1 MTFLGLLQRQ
11 QPLGAP
17 FKPCFGLSGIQ
28 QPANLMKPNRKG
40 TCTARIE
47 RGPLLRF
54 GFYPI
59 ALLLM
64 FSASL
69 LSLGETKADS
79 FERVS
84 IGAFDPDAWN
94 GIVFDST
101 AFGQQLFFAIRV
113 GSKSGTFLDGE
124 RIFDAVSEVGPHAPD
139 GSYALMGWRHS
150 PRTTNVTLEWSR
162 IDSTTVVGRL
172 KAPPEIQLVIE
183 SYSPYADNFTG
194 AYHVAADQGEIIGD
208 HPIDGH
214 FNSAAHLIV
223 ATDRPVTGNGMFSNV
238 GQLRKIMDAGQLP
251 NAGNPSRSEE
261 SRSQTPTW
269 EEHMS
274 GAAGLQF
281 VTDANSTA
289 HFVATLG
296 WHVPALSEQAKQ
308 LLQPGK
314 IDAIL
319 DGKAALY
326 QGRRPH
332 IRGLFHDAPEVIGN
346 SMFWNSLYVPA
357 LGLEFPSISRHW
369 ANMFGG
375 WVVGEWDCFFGSLL
389 TNMEDTAQT
398 SAAVRAILLSQSSN
412 GVVPNIEG
420 GSGTTPDRTEPPV
433 GAYAVWKNYE
443 RNQDREILTWA
454 YPRLKRWHEWWFN
467 NRGDGQP
474 WRDGNRDGLLEWGSD
489 KGSTPSVG
497 GRGNLQT
504 AKWESGMD
512 DSPMWDDV
520 TYNPGTYTM
529 ELDDVGLNSLY
540 ALDAE
545 CLAKIA
551 RILGNDEDGRR
562 FTADYERI
570 KATMRQKLWNEKDEI
585 YENLYWD
592 GHFSNR
598 LSPTNFYPMLAGVAT
613 PDQAGRMVQEH
624 LLNPKEFWGTYVIPT
639 IARNDPV
646 FSDQFYWRGDIWGP
660 TNYLVYE
667 GLSRYGEDE
676 VALTFAEKSYDLFMT
691 DWHANQHTNEQ
702 YYAWGGSAGGDKHY
716 TWGALLLLIATEQY
730 IDEEPWDGFRFGS
743 LNPPEPGSLS
753 NINWNHHRYDIAIGP
768 DHTAMTR
775 DQEVRFEANAGVIV
789 RKYTLDSRGLSFA
802 IKAARPVT
810 ITTRE
815 RPSGTFSLTIDD
827 QPGQTV
833 PAEHGG
839 ASFTVPAGEHSV
851 AETWIETLTGTP

>member
-1 MTFLGLLQRQ
+1 MTPKWSSIATTIRR
-11 QPLGAP
+11 
-17 FKPCFGLSGIQ
+17 SGIH
-28 QPANLMKPNRKG
+28 
-40 TCTARIE
+40 I
-47 RGPLLRF
+47 RGGL
-54 GFYPI
+54 YPV
-59 ALLLM
+59 ALLLVLG
-64 FSASL
+64 ASVPC
-69 LSLGETKADS
+69 LGEAKAES
-79 FERVS
+79 FDRVS

-139 GSYALMGWRHS
+139 GSYALVGWRHY
-150 PRTTNVTLEWSR
+150 PRTAMVTLEWSR
-162 IDSTTVVGRL
+162 IDNTTVVGRL
-172 KAPPEIQLVIE
+172 KAPRGIQLVIE
-183 SYSPYADNFTG
+183 AYSPYTDDFTG
-194 AYHVAADQGEIIGD
+194 AYHLATDQGEIIGD

-214 FNSAAHLIV
+214 FDSAAHLIV
-223 ATDRPVTGNGMFSNV
+223 ATDQPLTGSGTFSTV
-238 GQLRKIMDAGQLP
+238 GQLRKAMDAGQLP
-251 NAGNPSRSEE
+251 NARNQSRAGDSSLKTPSY
-261 SRSQTPTW
+261 

-281 VTDANSTA
+281 VTDESSTA

-296 WHVPALSEQAKQ
+296 WQVPALSDQGKQ

-319 DGKAALY
+319 DQKAALY
-326 QGRRPH
+326 QERRPH
-332 IRGLFHDAPEVIGN
+332 IQGLFHGAPEAIGN
-346 SMFWNSLYVPA
+346 SMFWNTLYVPA

-369 ANMFGG
+369 AKQFGG

-412 GVVPNIEG
+412 GVVPNIDG
-420 GSGTTPDRTEPPV
+420 GSGTSPDRSQPPV

-443 RNQDREILTWA
+443 RNQDREILEWA
-454 YPRLKRWHEWWFN
+454 YPRLKLWHEWWFK
-467 NRGDGQP
+467 NRGDGQA
-474 WRDGNRDGLLEWGSD
+474 WRDGNHDGLLEWGSD

-520 TYNPGTYTM
+520 TYNPSSYTM

-540 ALDAE
+540 ALDSE
-545 CLAKIA
+545 CLARIA
-551 RILGNDEDGRR
+551 SILGNEEDSRR
-562 FTADYERI
+562 FTADYKRI
-570 KATMRQKLWNEKDEI
+570 KAAMQQKLWNEKDGI

-613 PDQAGRMVQEH
+613 PDQAKRMVQEH

-639 IARNDPV
+639 ISRSDSV
-646 FSDQFYWRGDIWGP
+646 FTDQFYWRGDIWAP

-667 GLSRYGEDE
+667 GLNRYGEDE
-676 VALTFAEKSYDLFMT
+676 VALTFAEKSYDLFMA
-691 DWHANQHTNEQ
+691 DWNANQHTNEQ

-716 TWGALLLLIATEQY
+716 TWGALLCLIATEQY
-730 IDEEPWDGFRFGS
+730 IDETPWDGFRFGS
-743 LNPPEPGSLS
+743 LNPPENGTLS
-753 NINWNHHRYDIAIGP
+753 NINWNHHRYDIRIGP
-768 DHTAMTR
+768 DHTTMTR
-775 DQEVRFEANAGVIV
+775 DQNVRFEATAGVVV
-789 RKYTLDSRGLSFA
+789 RNYTLDSHGLSFA
-802 IKAARPVT
+802 ITTARAVT

-815 RPSGTFSLTIDD
+815 HPSGTFSLKIDD
-827 QPGQTV
+827 QPGQTRKV
-833 PAEHGG
+833 ERGSV
-839 ASFTVPAGEHSV
+839 SFTVPAGKHSV
-851 AETWIETLTGTP
+851 AETWIGAP

>member
-1 MTFLGLLQRQ
+1 
-11 QPLGAP
+11 
-17 FKPCFGLSGIQ
+17 
-28 QPANLMKPNRKG
+28 MKPNPNG
-40 TCTARIE
+40 ICTARKE
-47 RGPLLRF
+47 QGSLLRF
-54 GFYPI
+54 AFYPI

-69 LSLGETKADS
+69 LSLGETQADS
-79 FERVS
+79 FDRVS

-94 GIVFDST
+94 GIVFDSK
-101 AFGQQLFFAIRV
+101 AYGQPLVFALRI

-139 GSYALMGWRHS
+139 GSYALVGWRHY
-150 PRTTNVTLEWSR
+150 PRTAMVTLEWSR

-172 KAPPEIQLVIE
+172 KAPADIQLVIE
-183 SYSPYADNFTG
+183 AYSPYTDDFTG
-194 AYHVAADQGEIIGD
+194 AYHIGADRGEIIGD

-214 FNSAAHLIV
+214 FNSAAHLVV
-223 ATDRPVTGNGMFSNV
+223 ATDRPVTGDGTFSSV
-238 GQLRKIMDAGQLP
+238 SQLRKVMDAGQLP
-251 NAGNPSRSEE
+251 NTGDQSRPSYED
-261 SRSQTPTW
+261 
-269 EEHMS
+269 HMS

-281 VTDANSTA
+281 VTDGSSTA
-289 HFVATLG
+289 HFVATIG
-296 WHVPALSEQAKQ
+296 WHVPELSDGAKQ

-319 DGKAALY
+319 DRKAALY
-326 QGRRPH
+326 QERRPH
-332 IRGLFHDAPEVIGN
+332 IQGLFNGAPEAIGN
-346 SMFWNSLYVPA
+346 SMFWNTLYVPA

-369 ANMFGG
+369 AKQFGG

-389 TNMEDTAQT
+389 TNVEDTAQT

-412 GVVPNIEG
+412 GVVPNIDG
-420 GSGTTPDRTEPPV
+420 GSGTSPDRSQPPV
-433 GAYAVWKNYE
+433 GSYAVWKNYE
-443 RNQDREILTWA
+443 HNQDREILEWA
-454 YPRLKRWHEWWFN
+454 YPRLKLWHEWWFK

-497 GRGNLQT
+497 GRGHRQA

-520 TYNPGTYTM
+520 TYNPSTYTM

-540 ALDAE
+540 ALDSE
-545 CLAKIA
+545 CMAKIA
-551 RILGNDEDGRR
+551 RILGKDEDSRA
-562 FTADYERI
+562 FTVDYDRI
-570 KATMRQKLWNEKDEI
+570 KAAMRQKLWNEKDGI

-592 GHFSNR
+592 GHLSNR

-613 PDQAGRMVQEH
+613 PDQAKRMVQEH
-624 LLNPKEFWGTYVIPT
+624 LLNPKEFWGTYVVPT
-639 IARNDPV
+639 ISRDDSV
-646 FSDQFYWRGDIWGP
+646 FPDQFYWRGDIWGP

-667 GLSRYGEDE
+667 GLNRYGDDE

-716 TWGALLLLIATEQY
+716 TWGALLCLIPTEQY
-730 IDEEPWDGFRFGS
+730 IDETPWDGLRFGS
-743 LNPPEPGSLS
+743 LNPPENGELS
-753 NINWNHHRYDIAIGP
+753 NIIWNRHRYDIAIGP

-775 DQEVRFEANAGVIV
+775 DRDVRFEATAGVVV
-789 RKYTLDSRGLSFA
+789 RHYTLDSRGLSFA
-802 IKAARPVT
+802 VKTVRAVT

-815 RPSGTFSLTIDD
+815 RPSGTFSLKVDD
-827 QPGQTV
+827 QPNQTV
-833 PAEHGG
+833 EVQHGG
-839 ASFTVPAGEHSV
+839 VSFTVPAGEHSV
-851 AETWIETLTGTP
+851 AETWSAAR

>member
-1 MTFLGLLQRQ
+1 MT
-11 QPLGAP
+11 
-17 FKPCFGLSGIQ
+17 
-28 QPANLMKPNRKG
+28 PNRNG
-40 TCTARIE
+40 TCAAGKEPGSLPRC
-47 RGPLLRF
+47 

-69 LSLGETKADS
+69 LSLGETQADS
-79 FERVS
+79 FDHVS

-94 GIVFDST
+94 GIVFDSK
-101 AFGQQLFFAIRV
+101 AYGQPLVFALRI

-139 GSYALMGWRHS
+139 GSYALVGWRHS
-150 PRTTNVTLEWSR
+150 PRTAMVTLEWSR
-162 IDSTTVVGRL
+162 IDNTTVVGRL
-172 KAPPEIQLVIE
+172 KAPADIQLVIE
-183 SYSPYADNFTG
+183 AYSPYTDDFTG
-194 AYHVAADQGEIIGD
+194 AYHIGADRGVIIGD

-223 ATDRPVTGNGMFSNV
+223 ATDRPVTGDGTFSSV
-238 GQLRKIMDAGQLP
+238 SQLRKVMDAGQLP
-251 NAGNPSRSEE
+251 NTGVRSSSYED
-261 SRSQTPTW
+261 
-269 EEHMS
+269 HMS
-274 GAAGLQF
+274 AAAGLQF
-281 VTDANSTA
+281 VTDGSSTA
-289 HFVATLG
+289 HFVATIG
-296 WHVPALSEQAKQ
+296 WHVPELSDGSKQ

-326 QGRRPH
+326 QERRPH
-332 IRGLFHDAPEVIGN
+332 IQGLFQGAPEAIGN
-346 SMFWNSLYVPA
+346 SMFWNTLYVPA

-369 ANMFGG
+369 AKQFGG

-389 TNMEDTAQT
+389 TNVEDTAQT
-398 SAAVRAILLSQSSN
+398 SAAVRAILLSQSPN
-412 GVVPNIEG
+412 GVVPNMDG
-420 GSGTTPDRTEPPV
+420 GSGTSPDRSQPPV
-433 GAYAVWKNYE
+433 GSYAVWKNYE
-443 RNQDREILTWA
+443 RNQDREILEWA
-454 YPRLKRWHEWWFN
+454 YPRLKLWHEWWFK

-497 GRGNLQT
+497 GRGHRQA

-520 TYNPGTYTM
+520 TYNSSTYTM

-540 ALDAE
+540 ALDSE

-551 RILGNDEDGRR
+551 SILGKDQDSRA

-570 KATMRQKLWNEKDEI
+570 KTAMRQKLWNEKDGI

-613 PDQAGRMVQEH
+613 PDQAKRMVQEH
-624 LLNPKEFWGTYVIPT
+624 LLNPKEFWGTYVVPT
-639 IARNDPV
+639 IARDDSV
-646 FSDQFYWRGDIWGP
+646 FPDQFYWRGDIWGP

-667 GLSRYGEDE
+667 GLNRYGEDD

-716 TWGALLLLIATEQY
+716 TWGALLCLIPVEQY
-730 IDEEPWDGFRFGS
+730 IDETPWDGLRFGS
-743 LNPPEPGSLS
+743 LNPPENGELS
-753 NINWNHHRYDIAIGP
+753 NITWNHHGYDIAIGP

-775 DQEVRFEANAGVIV
+775 DRDVRFEATAGVVV
-789 RKYTLDSRGLSFA
+789 RHYTLDSRGLSFA
-802 IKAARPVT
+802 VKTVRAVT

-815 RPSGTFSLTIDD
+815 RPSGTFSLKVDD
-827 QPGQTV
+827 QPSKTV
-833 PAEHGG
+833 EVQHGG
-839 ASFTVPAGEHSV
+839 VSFTVPAGEHSV
-851 AETWIETLTGTP
+851 AETWSAAH